1 MLDSLVA
8 KIPWISGKAQ
18 EPAVAVFSQVSLIR
32 NLSGFAFPGTSSQD
46 EERAI
51 EERVLNVLDSLE
63 MFSSGQYYSLSN
75 IDPREAYLL
84 AERRLAPF
92 DLLNGRLHAGVYI
105 ADDQGMSIAVNGA
118 NHLCLTAIG
127 PGLQFQELYNRIN
140 LLDDTLAGLLDYAF
154 DQRFGFLTRSI
165 SHVGTGMKASVMLH
179 LPALVMENGLAEM
192 MQTLRQR
199 RQILCGQKSS
209 LAKPSAQQPKAHEMD
224 KRLALI
230 HHQQNL
236 AEALYY
242 DLSGLLY
249 GDINDTQGDLLLLA
263 NQNTLGISEEETL
276 FHLRHTAND
285 IIAQEN
291 KARKKLLNGEHRRL
305 DDRVARALGVARSAR
320 LLGFS
325 EALNLLSSIRLG
337 VDTGLLKGYSLSRL
351 TELIFASQSAHL
363 KIKADHE
370 SNEWTL
376 SIQRADLF
384 RARFCQERRTEPD

>member
-8 KIPWISGKAQ
+8 KIPWISGKAP
-18 EPAVAVFSQVSLIR
+18 EPGVAVFSQCSLIR
-32 NLSGFAFPGTSSQD
+32 NLAGFPFPGTSSED
-46 EERAI
+46 EERAV
-51 EERVLNVLDSLE
+51 EERVLNVLDGLE

-92 DLLNGRLHAGVYI
+92 DLLNGRLHAGVYVS
-105 ADDQGMSIAVNGA
+105 DDQGLSVAVNGA
-118 NHLCLTAIG
+118 NHICLTAIG
-127 PGLQFQELYNRIN
+127 AGLQIQELYNRIN
-140 LLDDTLAGLLDYAF
+140 LLDDTLAGMLDYAF
-154 DQRFGFLTRSI
+154 DERFGFLTRSI
-165 SHVGTGMKASVMLH
+165 SHVGTGLKSSVMLH
-179 LPALVMENGLAEM
+179 LPALVMENGLAGV

-199 RQILCGQKSS
+199 RQILCGQKST
-209 LAKPSAQQPKAHEMD
+209 LAPGSGREPNPLEPD
-224 KRLALI
+224 KRVALV
-230 HHQQNL
+230 HHQPSL

-249 GDINDTQGDLLLLA
+249 GDINDTQGDLFLLA
-263 NQNTLGISEEETL
+263 NQNTLGISEEETV
-276 FHLRHTAND
+276 FHLRHTATE
-285 IIAQEN
+285 IIGQEN
-291 KARKKLLNGEHRRL
+291 DARKKLLNGEHRRL

-325 EALNLLSSIRLG
+325 EGLNLLSSIRLG

-351 TELIFASQSAHL
+351 TELIFGSQSAHL

-384 RARFCQERRTEPD
+384 RSRFCQERKS